1 MMAEV
6 TEINYS
12 EILQCGIKTKMRKN
26 HGDTIWGAIRQVQR
40 GDKKTG
46 VNFWKTRKRSWKEG
60 GFNFTNMDVSRMQPK
75 QSQRTSKVPRIKDPH
90 SDEKAMIHGDSIW
103 KVQVLRLLTTVIF

>member
-6 TEINYS
+6 TEINHS

-26 HGDTIWGAIRQVQR
+26 HGGTILGVVRQVQR

-46 VNFWKTRKRSWKEG
+46 VKF
-60 GFNFTNMDVSRMQPK
+60 
-75 QSQRTSKVPRIKDPH
+75 
-90 SDEKAMIHGDSIW
+90 
-103 KVQVLRLLTTVIF
+103 

>member
-46 VNFWKTRKRSWKEG
+46 VNFWKTRKRS
-60 GFNFTNMDVSRMQPK
+60 
-75 QSQRTSKVPRIKDPH
+75 
-90 SDEKAMIHGDSIW
+90 
-103 KVQVLRLLTTVIF
+103 

>member
-26 HGDTIWGAIRQVQR
+26 HGGTILGVVRQVQR
-40 GDKKTG
+40 GDKKNG
-46 VNFWKTRKRSWKEG
+46 
-60 GFNFTNMDVSRMQPK
+60 
-75 QSQRTSKVPRIKDPH
+75 SKVLEDK
-90 SDEKAMIHGDSIW
+90 EKELEEGW
-103 KVQVLRLLTTVIF
+103 L